1 MAQTQSSSETERR
14 KDLAQFLRGRRER
27 LSPASAGLTVGSR
40 RRAKGLLR
48 EEVAQ
53 MAGVGLTWYTWLE
66 QARAITPSVHVID
79 SLARALRLD
88 AAERAHL
95 FRLARP
101 ELEPVPATQLAKALS
116 DPLRR
121 ALIGLEPHPAY
132 AINMMWDVIGW
143 NDSATRL
150 FGDFGKLPAEDRNI
164 IHLLFCDPAWEK
176 LFVDCQTIRE
186 SSVAQFR
193 ASTARL
199 GADPGFISFVE
210 AMGRANPEFQSLWR
224 RQDVRE
230 PYARRKDLAHPQAGR
245 LSFDYVTLRPDGEDD
260 VRFTIYM
267 PADARTGKK
276 LEELLKKRATRR

>member
-1 MAQTQSSSETERR
+1 MTQTQSSAESERR

-27 LSPASAGLTVGSR
+27 LSPASAGLIVGSR

-66 QARAITPSVHVID
+66 QARPITPSVHVID
-79 SLARALRLD
+79 NLARALRLD

-101 ELEPVPATQLAKALS
+101 ELEPVPATQLAKALP
-116 DPLRR
+116 DPLQR
-121 ALIGLEPHPAY
+121 AIIGLEPHPAY

-143 NDSATRL
+143 NQSATKL
-150 FGDFGKLPAEDRNI
+150 FGDFGKLAPEQRNI

-176 LFVDCQTIRE
+176 LFIDCQMIRE

-199 GADPGFISFVE
+199 GADPGFLRFIE
-210 AMGRANPEFQSLWR
+210 ALGHASPEFKMIWR

-230 PYARRKDLAHPQAGR
+230 PNARRKDLAHPQAGR

-260 VRFTIYM
+260 VRFTIYI
-267 PADARTGKK
+267 PADARSSRK
-276 LEELLKKRATRR
+276 LDALLKKPPRHR

>member
-1 MAQTQSSSETERR
+1 MSGTRISEGDRR
-14 KDLAQFLRGRRER
+14 KDLALFLRGRRER
-27 LSPASAGLTVGSR
+27 ISPTAAGLTVGSR

-53 MAGVGLTWYTWLE
+53 MAGVGVTWYTWLE
-66 QARAITPSVHVID
+66 QARPITPSVHVID
-79 SLARALRLD
+79 NLARALRLD

-101 ELEPVPATQLAKALS
+101 ELEPVPATRLADTLS
-116 DPLRR
+116 APLQR
-121 ALIGLEPHPAY
+121 ALKGLEPHPAY

-143 NDSATRL
+143 NAPAVRL
-150 FGDFGKLPAEDRNI
+150 FGDFGKLPPERRNI
-164 IHLLFCDPAWEK
+164 IDLLFCHPAWER
-176 LFVDCQTIRE
+176 LFADCQAIRE

-199 GADPGFISFVE
+199 GADPGFLRFVE
-210 AMGRANPEFQSLWR
+210 AMGRVSPEFQALWR

-230 PYARRKDLAHPQAGR
+230 PQARRKELDHPQAGR
-245 LSFDYVTLRPDGEDD
+245 LSCDYVTMRPDGDDD

-267 PADARTGKK
+267 PADARSAKK
-276 LEELLKKRATRR
+276 LDALLKMRRR